1 MQKEYKSRREATQR
15 ILMFVEEGSKQKAI
29 QNEQEDSS
37 REFGGFL
44 TQAY

>member
-29 QNEQEDSS
+29 QNEQEDS
-37 REFGGFL
+37 REDSAAFVIEF
-44 TQAY
+44 